1 MQEFKNPEFIV
12 FLKTGANTVAQVVMT
27 QNQKRTLSITLS
39 ARLDQP
45 IKQAPEKIALYD
57 GGIDYGL
64 AEHDKD

>member
-1 MQEFKNPEFIV
+1 MQEFKNPEFLV

-39 ARLDQP
+39 AVLDQP
-45 IKQAPEKIALYD
+45 IKLAPEKIALYD

>member
-1 MQEFKNPEFIV
+1 MQEFKNPEFLV

-27 QNQKRTLSITLS
+27 QNQNRTLSIMIS
-39 ARLDQP
+39 AMLEQP
-45 IKQAPEKIALYD
+45 VKLAPETIALYD